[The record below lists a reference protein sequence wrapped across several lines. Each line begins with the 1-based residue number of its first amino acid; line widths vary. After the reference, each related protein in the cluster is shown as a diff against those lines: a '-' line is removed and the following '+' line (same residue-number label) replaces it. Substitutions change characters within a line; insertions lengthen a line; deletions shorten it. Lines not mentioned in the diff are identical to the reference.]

1 MKKVFSTIAAALV
14 ALAFAGTVLA
24 ADAPKTEA
32 APAMPAGHPP
42 VAKEAAKPAKK
53 VKKAKKAVKKEAAKP
68 AAEAPAAAPAAK

>member
-68 AAEAPAAAPAAK
+68 AAEAPAAK